1 MSNILIAYFSHK
13 GKNYVSGNIVN
24 LTVGNT
30 TIAAEKIANQTGGNM
45 IEIIPQK
52 DYPFEYAPCTEV
64 AKVELR
70 QNARPTLQN
79 SIDIT
84 NYDTIILGFPN
95 WWGTMPMPVWTF
107 LENGDFTGK
116 TIVPFCTN
124 EGSGMGVS
132 VNDIKKLCPFSKIM
146 EGLAITGS
154 RVAFADKDIAKWLK
168 NSNVIS

>member
-1 MSNILIAYFSHK
+1 MSNILIVYFSHK
-13 GKNYVSGNIVN
+13 GKNYVGGNIVN
-24 LTVGNT
+24 LKVGNT
-30 TIAAEKIANQTGGNM
+30 AIAAEKIANQTGGKM

-52 DYPFEYAPCTEV
+52 DYPLEYAPCTEV
-64 AKVELR
+64 ANVELR

-79 SIDIT
+79 TIDII

-107 LENGDFTGK
+107 LESGDFTKK

-124 EGSGMGVS
+124 EGSGMGES

-154 RVAFADKDIAKWLK
+154 RVAFADKDISKWLK